1 MSNIFFLLLEQR
13 YGGRAGRWD
22 SWLTPGGE
30 DMENVG
36 KCKTPGKTA
45 ETNQA
50 KQDKSS
56 KTMEET

>member
-1 MSNIFFLLLEQR
+1 MMGGQAGEIPDLLQE
-13 YGGRAGRWD
+13 A
-22 SWLTPGGE
+22 E

-50 KQDKSS
+50 KQDKRS